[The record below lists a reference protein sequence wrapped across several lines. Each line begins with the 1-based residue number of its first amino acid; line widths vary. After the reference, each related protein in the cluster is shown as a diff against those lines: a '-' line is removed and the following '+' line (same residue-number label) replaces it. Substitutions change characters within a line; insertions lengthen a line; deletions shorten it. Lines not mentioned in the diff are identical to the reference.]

1 MTKKRPYVHA
11 AVGHAWMLTFSRDL
25 GAYLFHQKS
34 KPKPDDGSICLGDRR
49 IYRDYGLD
57 TSTFLWRGHT
67 TEHWG
72 AMNFGLDFAKALA
85 WLREADDQENTEYY
99 WIKHKEKKEIV
110 IVSGYFNPLHKGHI
124 EYFEE
129 AKKYADDLWVIVNS
143 DLQRELKDSK
153 EFMDEEERLIVVSSL
168 KPVYEAMLSVDK
180 DKTVRESIRA
190 IAAQN
195 EGRRIIFANGGDQT
209 NETIPER
216 EVCEELGIELI
227 DGLGDKV
234 QSSSWLLKE
243 EE

>member
-1 MTKKRPYVHA
+1 MTKKKPYINA
-11 AVGHAWMLTFSRDL
+11 AVGHIWKLTFCRDL
-25 GAYLFHQKS
+25 GAYLYHQKS
-34 KPKPDDGSICLGDRR
+34 KPKPDEESVCLGDRC
-49 IYRDYGLD
+49 IYRDYGFD

-72 AMNFGLDFAKALA
+72 AMNFGLDFAKALK
-85 WLREADDQENTEYY
+85 WLRDADDQDNTEYY

-129 AKKYADDLWVIVNS
+129 AKKYAEDLWVIVNS
-143 DLQRELKDSK
+143 DLQRELKGSK
-153 EFMDEEERLIVVSSL
+153 EFMDEDERHIVVSSL
-168 KPVYEAMLSVDK
+168 KSVYDAMLSVDK

-190 IAAQN
+190 IAARN

-234 QSSSWLLKE
+234 QSSSWLLVGK
-243 EE
+243 